1 MERKTRRKIK
11 WHKQGGGSFHM
22 RDGRIIKPNQKFEAY
37 PEDIPDGF
45 RDVVVP
51 LEPLPEDE
59 PLQSATEFE
68 LQQAESPA
76 SLDEKQEGQAKYE
89 IQPQQYE
96 KQERDTSGWFDV
108 VDSEGNHVN
117 KKALREDEAENLIE
131 HHQLWNVVEITSGKP
146 MNDKSLSRTKAEQ
159 LYEALRN

>member
-1 MERKTRRKIK
+1 MERTQRRKIK
-11 WHKQGGGSFHM
+11 WHKQGGGSFRM

-68 LQQAESPA
+68 LQQAEPPA
-76 SLDEKQEGQAKYE
+76 SLDEDQEGQAQYE

-96 KQERDTSGWFDV
+96 KQERDATGWFDV

-117 KKALREDEAENLIE
+117 DKALREDEADELIKDR
-131 HHQLWNVVEITSGKP
+131 QLWNVVETTSGKP
-146 MNDKSLSRTKAEQ
+146 MNDTPMTRNEAEQ